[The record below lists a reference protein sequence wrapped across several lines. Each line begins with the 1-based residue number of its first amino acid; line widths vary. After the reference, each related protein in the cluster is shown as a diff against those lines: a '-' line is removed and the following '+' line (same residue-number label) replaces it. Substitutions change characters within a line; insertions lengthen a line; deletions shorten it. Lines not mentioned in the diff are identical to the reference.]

1 MLIIGYWFEGAVI
14 WGGIWLGITM
24 IGAIIAHIRVKD
36 PFSKT
41 AAAIVFL
48 VLIVILVI
56 KVS

>member
-1 MLIIGYWFEGAVI
+1 
-14 WGGIWLGITM
+14 M

-48 VLIVILVI
+48 VLIVILVTI
-56 KVS
+56 NADSLFQPFS